1 MSLSSVLLI
10 VGVGDGS
17 AGGWTLL
24 TCDGGESIRDEDS
37 VVPVVVVPV
46 VVVPVVVA
54 LVVVALVAVAPVAVA
69 PVIVAPVVVGP
80 VVVVPVPPNIRA
92 PIRFG
97 SVHSNVPLGV
107 ICGNACAR
115 I

>member
-37 VVPVVVVPV
+37 VVPA
-46 VVVPVVVA
+46 VVA
-54 LVVVALVAVAPVAVA
+54 AAAVAAVAVA

-115 I
+115 IRMI

>member
-17 AGGWTLL
+17 AGDWTLL

-37 VVPVVVVPV
+37 VVPVVV
-46 VVVPVVVA
+46 A
-54 LVVVALVAVAPVAVA
+54 LVVVALVAVA

>member
-17 AGGWTLL
+17 AGDWTLL

-37 VVPVVVVPV
+37 VVPVVV
-46 VVVPVVVA
+46 A
-54 LVVVALVAVAPVAVA
+54 LVAVAAVAVAPVAVA